1 MERVDWM
8 TKIGVFI
15 YNDSVSSLHVTPK
28 FVLYLRTHTCMYIDV
43 D

>member
-1 MERVDWM
+1 M

-28 FVLYLRTHTCMYIDV
+28 FVLYLRACI
-43 D
+43 